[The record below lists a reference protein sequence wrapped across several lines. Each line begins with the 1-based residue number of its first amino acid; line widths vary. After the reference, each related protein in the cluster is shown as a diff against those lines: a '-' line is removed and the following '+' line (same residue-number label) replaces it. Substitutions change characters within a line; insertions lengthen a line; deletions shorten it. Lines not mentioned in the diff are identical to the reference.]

1 MSPDSPF
8 MVRPPDK
15 GEFLGMLLFFVCV
28 FFVMVFMWPF
38 LCSFLVPF
46 YKAQWTALLG
56 STSPGLTIIQ
66 NPHAQFVNPH
76 AHLCKSS
83 IPL

>member
-1 MSPDSPF
+1 

-15 GEFLGMLLFFVCV
+15 GEFLGMLLFFVFV

-56 STSPGLTIIQ
+56 STSPSLTIIQ
-66 NPHAQFVNPH
+66 NPHAHYFNPH
-76 AHLCKSS
+76 AHSVIHMHIL
-83 IPL
+83 